1 MFRPA
6 VFCLIGLFVGISA
19 ADAQSRR
26 QIDATPFSHAPCSV
40 LDGQPCTP

>member
-6 VFCLIGLFVGISA
+6 IFCLIALFVGISA

-26 QIDATPFSHAPCSV
+26 QIDATLFSHAPV
-40 LDGQPCTP
+40 RY